1 MSDMLKQLQ
10 QEMNIPSFSFKARET
25 GEQLAMSV
33 FNGRVR
39 FSIFP
44 PKGSNARGLI
54 FNQALQPSGLILFKD
69 MLKKYDT
76 MTPESRQNLMFM
88 DWDQDA
94 KQAKP
99 KASLI
104 FGKDEKQ
111 NYYFELQ
118 FKHND
123 NNKVVQFSI
132 MAGVIAQPTSD
143 FSFADKSKL
152 QVRTILDWMET
163 VVPVAICLT
172 GSKFKPQGGGQSN
185 GNQY

>member
-1 MSDMLKQLQ
+1 MSEMLQQLQ
-10 QEMNIPSFSFKARET
+10 KELNIPSFSFKAKET

-39 FSIFP
+39 FSVFP

-54 FNQALQPSGLILFKD
+54 FNQALQPSGLILLKE
-69 MLKKYDT
+69 MLAGYDT
-76 MTPESRQNLMFM
+76 MTPDSRKNIMFM

-104 FGKDEKQ
+104 FGQDEKQ
-111 NYYFELQ
+111 NFYFELQ

-123 NNKVVQFSI
+123 NNKVIRFGI
-132 MAGVIAQPTSD
+132 MAGVIAQPSSE

-152 QVRTILDWMET
+152 QVRTMIDWIET
-163 VVPVAICLT
+163 IVPVAICLT
-172 GSKFKPQGGGQSN
+172 GSKFKPGGGGNN
-185 GNQY
+185 GQRY